1 MVNTHDDVGTSASL
15 GKKSKPEADMSKGM
29 WMGWPTLG
37 DALFLEASKLLAR
50 LRKVG
55 GGREHKGAADALV
68 EELEELSGWQR
79 AAHAANVL
87 QHFIDVIAGRDGAS
101 RDDFIIS
108 RALRRAVRGELI
120 MAMTI
125 YMAQVVCSIA
135 MPITAYIMLRWCENP
150 EAPAWEGYAIMGGMA
165 VANVLAVLLKELFV
179 KRCSIM
185 GEWTMSAC
193 QTLAYRK
200 LLRLAVSDAFASN
213 VGCISE
219 LVSGSSD
226 ALLGY
231 WPALIGLLLQPI
243 EILML
248 VGALYVFVG
257 WAAFGGVAVVVVAL
271 ACSVSMGRL
280 LETHSAKRGD
290 AAEKHS
296 QLVSEAVTAIKAIK
310 YNVWESRFEAKIRR
324 SKEEE
329 MAIVRRC
336 GRILSVLNVSSNP
349 SIDLISCG
357 VVSLYVLAHG
367 STLTPA
373 VLAVQ
378 NPKPQTLDPKP

>member
-1 MVNTHDDVGTSASL
+1 MVSHDGVGTSACP
-15 GKKSKPEADMSKGM
+15 GKSSRPEADKSMGM

-50 LRKVG
+50 LRKAG
-55 GGREHKGAADALV
+55 GGPEHKGTADALV

-79 AAHAANVL
+79 AAHAADVL
-87 QHFIDVIAGRDGAS
+87 QHFIDVIAGS
-101 RDDFIIS
+101 DDFIIS

-120 MAMTI
+120 MAMAI

-271 ACSVSMGRL
+271 ACSVSMGRM

-290 AAEKHS
+290 AAERHS

-329 MAIVRRC
+329 MTIVRRC

-373 VLAVQ
+373 VLAVR
-378 NPKPQTLDPKP
+378 NPQP